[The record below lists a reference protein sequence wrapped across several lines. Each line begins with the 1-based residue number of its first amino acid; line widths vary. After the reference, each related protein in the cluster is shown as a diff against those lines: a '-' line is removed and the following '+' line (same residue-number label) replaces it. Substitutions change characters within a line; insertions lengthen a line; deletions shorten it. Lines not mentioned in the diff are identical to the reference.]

1 MSNITGEE
9 GSFSSGNT
17 GEEVQQLHHGKQQ
30 QQQFHGSLPSD
41 SSPSLPAAKKKR
53 NLPGTPVLKVLGG
66 LCRRDSF
73 ITHRAFCDALA
84 EENSKV
90 NQGLMNSMG
99 SNLQAQMPHEL
110 LSSMP
115 NSTSMAMTEFNNNYD
130 NKSPMKSL
138 PSDLVAFKPMNMAG
152 GMFSTSSG
160 TLFGG
165 QRNNAPSSSSGLQ
178 LSSNSP
184 ASFNGQGQVSGTAHM
199 SATALLQKA
208 AQMGA
213 TASNSINSPMMQ
225 KSFVS
230 SMAGPMMQSPGNNSY
245 ENFQTQPD
253 QTTMVGIT
261 PGGAYGN
268 AQMLQK
274 GPQEVAQMFGSG
286 PANSP
291 TMSDMGMFSDM
302 LMGND
307 QQNHAGFIKNTGNQD
322 NDGTMGWNT
331 TGPSRFGGLG
341 GPAGV
346 APPGGGSGGNDML
359 TVDFLGIGGGS
370 RPPNV
375 HEQQQRMQ
383 MANPFQQLSHAESD
397 MEKPIWDV

>member
-1 MSNITGEE
+1 M
-9 GSFSSGNT
+9 
-17 GEEVQQLHHGKQQ
+17 
-30 QQQFHGSLPSD
+30 
-41 SSPSLPAAKKKR
+41 
-53 NLPGTPVLKVLGG
+53 LKLFGG

-99 SNLQAQMPHEL
+99 SNLQGQMPHEL
-110 LSSMP
+110 VSSMP
-115 NSTSMAMTEFNNNYD
+115 SNNSMAMSDFNNNYD
-130 NKSPMKSL
+130 NKSPLKSL
-138 PSDLVAFKPMNMAG
+138 PADLVSMPFKPMNMAG

-165 QRNNAPSSSSGLQ
+165 PRNNVPSSSSGLQ
-178 LSSNSP
+178 LSSNTPSN
-184 ASFNGQGQVSGTAHM
+184 FNGTGQVSGTAHM

-230 SMAGPMMQSPGNNSY
+230 SMAGPMMQSPNNNSY

-253 QTTMVGIT
+253 QTTMVGINT
-261 PGGAYGN
+261 GGAYGN
-268 AQMLQK
+268 SQMLPK
-274 GPQEVAQMFGSG
+274 GPQEVGQMFGSG

-291 TMSDMGMFSDM
+291 TMSDMGMFSEM
-302 LMGND
+302 LMGSEH
-307 QQNHAGFIKNTGNQD
+307 QSHAGFMKNMSNQE
-322 NDGTMGWNT
+322 NDGTMGWNP
-331 TGPSRFGGLG
+331 TGPSRFGGLP

-346 APPGGGSGGNDML
+346 SSGSGGGNDML

-383 MANPFQQLSHAESD
+383 MANPFQQQLSQGDSD